1 MNSNLEIAAL
11 ILNITN
17 YLFVFLLI
25 FNLLKV
31 NYFNPIVK
39 IFATYLEPI
48 SKNLFFFL
56 PPLFA
61 AITVALVLKFASFYL
76 AYSSGYE
83 TLTLFYI
90 SVMDVLN
97 SGFRILFYCVIGSV
111 VLSWVAP
118 GNNHPLLQIVE
129 EISAGILSPIRKF
142 LPPMGGLDFTP
153 IIGLLLLNLIN
164 TSFIQVIRSLL

>member
-1 MNSNLEIAAL
+1 MTSASA
-11 ILNITN
+11 ILFGFASYAFVLLSIFR
-17 YLFVFLLI
+17 LFRI
-25 FNLLKV
+25 

-48 SKNLFFFL
+48 SKNIFFFL
-56 PPLFA
+56 PPLMA
-61 AITVALVLKFASFYL
+61 AIAFALVLKFISFYL

-83 TLTLFYI
+83 SLSLFYI
-90 SVMDVLN
+90 AVIDVIN

-111 VLSWVAP
+111 VLSWIAP

-129 EISAGILSPIRKF
+129 ISAGVLGPIRKF

-153 IIGLLLLNLIN
+153 IIGLLILNLIN
-164 TSFIQVIRSLL
+164 SSFIQIIRSLL

>member
-1 MNSNLEIAAL
+1 MISVIAI
-11 ILNITN
+11 ILGFAS
-17 YLFVFLLI
+17 YAFVILSVFRLLR
-25 FNLLKV
+25 V

-39 IFATYLEPI
+39 IFASYLEPI
-48 SKNLFFFL
+48 SKSLFFFL

-61 AITVALVLKFASFYL
+61 AIAFALVLKFTSFYL

-83 TLTLFYI
+83 TLTLFYL
-90 SVMDVLN
+90 SVVDVLN

-111 VLSWVAP
+111 VLSWIAP
-118 GNNHPLLQIVE
+118 GNSHPLLQVIE

-153 IIGLLLLNLIN
+153 IVGLLLLNLIN
-164 TSFIQVIRSLL
+164 TSFIQIIRSLL

>member
-1 MNSNLEIAAL
+1 MISTVAV
-11 ILNITN
+11 ILGFASYAFVMLSIFR
-17 YLFVFLLI
+17 LFR
-25 FNLLKV
+25 V

-39 IFATYLEPI
+39 IFATYLEPV
-48 SKNLFFFL
+48 SKSFFFFL

-61 AITVALVLKFASFYL
+61 AIALALALKFTTFYL
-76 AYSSGYE
+76 AYSSSYE
-83 TLTLFYI
+83 TITLFYL
-90 SVMDVLN
+90 SVIDVVN

-118 GNNHPLLQIVE
+118 GNSHPLLQLIE

-164 TSFIQVIRSLL
+164 TSFIQIIRSLL

>member
-1 MNSNLEIAAL
+1 MVSASA
-11 ILNITN
+11 ILFGFASYAFVLLSIFR
-17 YLFVFLLI
+17 LFRI
-25 FNLLKV
+25 

-39 IFATYLEPI
+39 IFARYLEPI
-48 SKNLFFFL
+48 SKNVFFFL
-56 PPLFA
+56 PPLIA
-61 AITVALVLKFASFYL
+61 AIAFALFLKFISFYL

-83 TLTLFYI
+83 SLSLFYI
-90 SVMDVLN
+90 AFIDVIN

-129 EISAGILSPIRKF
+129 EISAGVLDPIRKF

-153 IIGLLLLNLIN
+153 IIGLLILNLIN
-164 TSFIQVIRSLL
+164 SSFIQIIRSLL

>member
-1 MNSNLEIAAL
+1 MISVTAI
-11 ILNITN
+11 ILGFAS
-17 YLFVFLLI
+17 YAFVILSVFRLLR
-25 FNLLKV
+25 V

-39 IFATYLEPI
+39 IFATYLEPV
-48 SKNLFFFL
+48 SKSLFFFL

-61 AITVALVLKFASFYL
+61 AIAVALALKFSSFYL

-90 SVMDVLN
+90 SVIDVLN

-118 GNNHPLLQIVE
+118 GNSHPLLQIIE
-129 EISAGILSPIRKF
+129 EISAGILSPVRKF
-142 LPPMGGLDFTP
+142 LPPMVGLDFTP
-153 IIGLLLLNLIN
+153 IIGLLVLNVIN
-164 TSFIQVIRSLL
+164 TSLVQIISSLI

>member
-1 MNSNLEIAAL
+1 MISVTAI
-11 ILNITN
+11 ILGFAS
-17 YLFVFLLI
+17 YAFVILSVFRLLR
-25 FNLLKV
+25 V

-39 IFATYLEPI
+39 IFATYLEPV
-48 SKNLFFFL
+48 SKSLFFFL

-61 AITVALVLKFASFYL
+61 AIAVALALKFSSFYL

-90 SVMDVLN
+90 SVIDVLN

-111 VLSWVAP
+111 VLSCVAP
-118 GNNHPLLQIVE
+118 GKNHPLLQIIE
-129 EISAGILSPIRKF
+129 EISAGILSPVRKF

-153 IIGLLLLNLIN
+153 IIGLLVLNLIN
-164 TSFIQVIRSLL
+164 TSLVQIISSLV

>member
-1 MNSNLEIAAL
+1 MISTVAV
-11 ILNITN
+11 ILGFASYAFVMLSIFR
-17 YLFVFLLI
+17 LFR
-25 FNLLKV
+25 V

-39 IFATYLEPI
+39 IFATYLEPV
-48 SKNLFFFL
+48 SKSFFFFL

-61 AITVALVLKFASFYL
+61 AIALALALKFTTFYL
-76 AYSSGYE
+76 AYSSSYE
-83 TLTLFYI
+83 TITLFYL
-90 SVMDVLN
+90 SVIDVVN

-118 GNNHPLLQIVE
+118 GNSHPLLQLIE

-153 IIGLLLLNLIN
+153 IIGLLVLNLIN
-164 TSFIQVIRSLL
+164 TSFIQIIRSLL

>member
-1 MNSNLEIAAL
+1 MINGAA
-11 ILNITN
+11 ILFGFASYAFVLLAIFR
-17 YLFVFLLI
+17 LFRI
-25 FNLLKV
+25 

-39 IFATYLEPI
+39 IFATYLEPL
-48 SKNLFFFL
+48 SKNIFFFL

-61 AITVALVLKFASFYL
+61 AISLALLLKFVSFYL

-83 TLTLFYI
+83 SLSLFLI
-90 SVMDVLN
+90 AVIDVLN

-111 VLSWVAP
+111 VLSWIAP

-129 EISAGILSPIRKF
+129 EVSGGVSNPIRRF

-153 IIGLLLLNLIN
+153 IIGLLVLNLIN

>member
-1 MNSNLEIAAL
+1 MISVIAIVLGFASYAFV
-11 ILNITN
+11 ILS
-17 YLFVFLLI
+17 VFRLLR
-25 FNLLKV
+25 V

-39 IFATYLEPI
+39 IFATYLEPV
-48 SKNLFFFL
+48 SKSIFFFL
-56 PPLFA
+56 PPLIA
-61 AITVALVLKFASFYL
+61 AIAFALVLKFSSFYL

-90 SVMDVLN
+90 SVIDVLN

>member
-1 MNSNLEIAAL
+1 MISTVAV
-11 ILNITN
+11 ILGFAS
-17 YLFVFLLI
+17 YAFVMLSLFRLFR
-25 FNLLKV
+25 V

-39 IFATYLEPI
+39 IFATYLEPV

-61 AITVALVLKFASFYL
+61 AIALALVLKFASFYL

-83 TLTLFYI
+83 TLTLFYL
-90 SVMDVLN
+90 SVIDVLN
-97 SGFRILFYCVIGSV
+97 SGFRVLFYCVIGSV

-118 GNNHPLLQIVE
+118 GNSHPLLQLIE
-129 EISAGILSPIRKF
+129 EISAGILSPIRRF

-153 IIGLLLLNLIN
+153 IIGLLVLNLIN
-164 TSFIQVIRSLL
+164 TSFIQIIRSLL

>member
-1 MNSNLEIAAL
+1 MISTVAV
-11 ILNITN
+11 ILGFASYAFVMLSIFR
-17 YLFVFLLI
+17 LFR
-25 FNLLKV
+25 V

-39 IFATYLEPI
+39 IFATYLEPV
-48 SKNLFFFL
+48 SKSLFFFL

-61 AITVALVLKFASFYL
+61 AIALALVLKFTTFYL
-76 AYSSGYE
+76 AYSSSYE
-83 TLTLFYI
+83 TITLFYL
-90 SVMDVLN
+90 SVIDVVN

-118 GNNHPLLQIVE
+118 GNSHPLLQLIE

-164 TSFIQVIRSLL
+164 TSFIQIIRSLL

>member
-1 MNSNLEIAAL
+1 MISAVAM
-11 ILNITN
+11 ILGFAS
-17 YLFVFLLI
+17 YAFVMLSLFRLFR
-25 FNLLKV
+25 V

-39 IFATYLEPI
+39 IFATYLEPV

-61 AITVALVLKFASFYL
+61 AIALALVLKFASFYI

-83 TLTLFYI
+83 TLTLFYL
-90 SVMDVLN
+90 SVIDVLN

-118 GNNHPLLQIVE
+118 GNSHPLLQLIE

-142 LPPMGGLDFTP
+142 LPPMGCLDFTP
-153 IIGLLLLNLIN
+153 IIGLLVLNLIN
-164 TSFIQVIRSLL
+164 TSFIQIIRSML